1 MWVLSGR
8 DSKRRL
14 AVALRLQAV
23 VGRKLGLAVTG
34 TQDQG
39 GEETPTRFHSAA
51 HEQQRYCLAGV
62 RSNILCGYITSV
74 SWHDLRGGCASANAC
89 SDRDEVRRKFDGNS
103 KPDRFRTVPQ
113 LWGLPLGV
121 QHSEYH
127 GNLLGHL
134 QEVSNRCKC

>member
-1 MWVLSGR
+1 M
-8 DSKRRL
+8 RRW

-62 RSNILCGYITSV
+62 RSNILCGYIKSV
-74 SWHDLRGGCASANAC
+74 SWRILRGGAASANAC
-89 SDRDEVRRKFDGNS
+89 SDRDETCRKFHQFS
-103 KPDRFRTVPQ
+103 KPRRFRTVPQ
-113 LWGLPLGV
+113 LWGLP
-121 QHSEYH
+121 
-127 GNLLGHL
+127 
-134 QEVSNRCKC
+134 